1 MKFGP
6 ADSFLINKLTSK
18 QFVSSIKAHEMCIL
32 NKDLKLD
39 KDIIDLMN
47 QFLFSKLKDRMKL
60 LIMDSNDIDEKLEP
74 ELVAQINIEKFTL
87 LEECNFPTIV
97 PSIYDYGVIDFE
109 RKSKDSEMI

>member
-18 QFVSSIKAHEMCIL
+18 QFVSTIKAHEMCIL

-39 KDIIDLMN
+39 KDILTLMN
-47 QFLFSKLKDRMKL
+47 RFLFSKLKDRMKQQ
-60 LIMDSNDIDEKLEP
+60 IMESNDIDEKLEP
-74 ELVAQINIEKFTL
+74 EEAAAIDIEQFKL

-97 PSIYDYGVIDFE
+97 PCLYD
-109 RKSKDSEMI
+109 